1 MIFGFQQLRR
11 SYVEGLESLRAKLLS
26 LSGGPI
32 ENEALLALLVEI
44 VGTGGGVHLEVD
56 DGTRFKLIRREG
68 RFVITKDSSRSRPS
82 SMPPRR

>member
-1 MIFGFQQLRR
+1 M
-11 SYVEGLESLRAKLLS
+11 EGLESLRAKLLS

-44 VGTGGGVHLEVD
+44 VGAGGGVHLEVD